1 MCVCVSNLAIYS
13 LSINVSLQCLKMRWL
28 LFESVGG
35 VGEVSCDVNMNSFNK
50 LLNVEN
56 VHPQCDNLL
65 KNDNVQL
72 GAIKVQ
78 I

>member
-1 MCVCVSNLAIYS
+1 
-13 LSINVSLQCLKMRWL
+13 MR
-28 LFESVGG
+28 LFESVGV
-35 VGEVSCDVNMNSFNK
+35 VGETACDVNMNPFSK
-50 LLNVEN
+50 LLNVES

-65 KNDNVQL
+65 KNDDVQL

>member
-1 MCVCVSNLAIYS
+1 MSAFSTLQYS
-13 LSINVSLQCLKMRWL
+13 LSFKVSLQCLKMR
-28 LFESVGG
+28 LFESVGV
-35 VGEVSCDVNMNSFNK
+35 VGETACDVNMNPFSK
-50 LLNVEN
+50 LLNVES

-65 KNDNVQL
+65 KNDDVQL

>member
-1 MCVCVSNLAIYS
+1 
-13 LSINVSLQCLKMRWL
+13 MRWL

>member
-1 MCVCVSNLAIYS
+1 MGQVV
-13 LSINVSLQCLKMRWL
+13 
-28 LFESVGG
+28 
-35 VGEVSCDVNMNSFNK
+35 CDVNMNPSSK
-50 LLNVEN
+50 LLNVES

-78 I
+78 IQQWKLYNMTSIC

>member
-1 MCVCVSNLAIYS
+1 M
-13 LSINVSLQCLKMRWL
+13 KWL

-35 VGEVSCDVNMNSFNK
+35 MGQVVCDVNMNPSSK
-50 LLNVEN
+50 LLNVES

-78 I
+78 IQQWKLYNMTSIC